1 MIGETDWTGTN
12 YPYVLYPI
20 RYSYE
25 RIKEDIEKLRHTSK
39 YIPFFHKF
47 YQTRS
52 NKDNFHSIPNKSYQ
66 KNLRPKSTKSHY
78 KFYR

>member
-12 YPYVLYPI
+12 YPYVIYPI

-47 YQTRS
+47 Y
-52 NKDNFHSIPNKSYQ
+52 
-66 KNLRPKSTKSHY
+66 
-78 KFYR
+78 

>member
-1 MIGETDWTGTN
+1 MMGEVDWTGTN
-12 YPYVLYPI
+12 YHYIIYPI
-20 RYSYE
+20 GYSYK
-25 RIKEDIEKLRHTSK
+25 RIEEDIEKLRYIQK

-47 YQTRS
+47 YKIRAS
-52 NKDNFHSIPNKSYQ
+52 KDNFHNIPNKSYQ